1 MIAIAVCTYNPD
13 ERLLARVLASIAA
26 QTLPPSECVIVDN
39 ASDPPIA
46 SREIVASFV
55 RRFPATRVVVE
66 PKRGQTYA
74 RVAAIEQTSSPVLC
88 FVDDDNEP
96 APDYLEQAQ
105 RILGERACIGVLGP
119 GKVVVDFVDPVPA
132 WFAQRF
138 AHHFQEK
145 DREGLAYGC
154 AGSTWTDYY
163 PPGSCM
169 VVRREVL
176 ARYRDGVLGGQL
188 SLTGRAGKKMTS
200 GDDTQIV
207 WEAVKME
214 LAAGISSALRIK
226 HMIPSKRS
234 TLAYMKRLC
243 YGTSSSYL
251 PALTG
256 SFPEE
261 ARKLPAPPTEGQ
273 IAWTMFNIAA
283 RHIARMRLK
292 LLPIA
297 LATYAGRMAGLVR
310 ATGSER
316 KWLARWIRLLG
327 LE

>member
-1 MIAIAVCTYNPD
+1 MIAVAVCTHNPD
-13 ERLLARVLASIAA
+13 ERLFRRVLESILA
-26 QTLPPSECVIVDN
+26 QTLQPDECVIVDN

-46 SREIVASFV
+46 SRPAVADFLARS
-55 RRFPATRVVVE
+55 ANARVVVE
-66 PKRGQTYA
+66 MKKGLSYA
-74 RVAAIEQTSSPVLC
+74 RVAAIDNTAAPILC

-105 RILGERACIGVLGP
+105 RILGERACIGVIGP
-119 GKVVVDFVDPVPA
+119 GNVVVDFVDPVSP

-138 AHHFQEK
+138 SHHFQEK
-145 DREGLAYGC
+145 HHEGLAYGC

-169 VVRREVL
+169 VARREVL
-176 ARYRDGVLGGQL
+176 LRYREGVMGGRL

-226 HMIPSKRS
+226 HMIPAKRS

-243 YGTSSSYL
+243 FGTSSSYL

-256 SFPEE
+256 SFPDET
-261 ARKLPAPPTEGQ
+261 RKLPPPPSDGRIT
-273 IAWTMFNIAA
+273 WTMFKIAA

-297 LATYAGRMAGLVR
+297 LATYAGTTAGLVR
-310 ATGSER
+310 AAGAER
-316 KWLARWIRLLG
+316 RWLARWIRLLR

>member
-1 MIAIAVCTYNPD
+1 MIAIAVCTHNPD
-13 ERLLARVLASIAA
+13 ERLLERVLASILA
-26 QTLPPSECVIVDN
+26 QTLQPSECVLVDN

-46 SREIVASFV
+46 SRPAVADFLARS
-55 RRFPATRVVVE
+55 ANARVVVE
-66 PKRGQTYA
+66 VKKGLSYA
-74 RVAAIEQTSSPVLC
+74 RVAAIEQTSAPVLC

-96 APDYLEQAQ
+96 AADYLEQAQ

-119 GKVVVDFVDPVPA
+119 GKVVVDFVDPVPP

-145 DREGLAYGC
+145 DHDGLAYGC

-214 LAAGISSALRIK
+214 LAAGISGTLRIK
-226 HMIPSKRS
+226 HMIPARRS
-234 TLAYMKRLC
+234 TMTYMKRLC

-261 ARKLPAPPTEGQ
+261 ARKLPAPPAEGQ
-273 IAWTMFNIAA
+273 IAWTMFKIAA

-292 LLPIA
+292 LLPVA
-297 LATYAGRMAGLVR
+297 LATYAGRTAGLVR

-316 KWLARWIRLLG
+316 KWLSRWIRLLG